1 MTDLEDLWD
10 DLPVG
15 KAPTHDILRAGRKAE
30 SSASPAASKRRHFLV
45 KPLLTAGVATG
56 IAGAFLTGMLVDGD
70 GGGGEAATTPAP
82 GPGDGPSNVAFQ
94 ADLETAKSCD
104 ELLETYVDRG
114 LARVTA
120 WGWDEPYNPYW
131 GRATRSGQRRRCRA
145 GHRFR

>member
-30 SSASPAASKRRHFLV
+30 SSAGPSASAAGNRRHFLV
-45 KPLLTAGVATG
+45 KPLITAGLATG
-56 IAGAFLTGMLVDGD
+56 IVGAFLAGTLVD
-70 GGGGEAATTPAP
+70 GGGGESDNDAASP
-82 GPGDGPSNVAFQ
+82 GEGPSNVAFQ

-120 WGWDEPYNPYW
+120 WGWESRTTPT
-131 GRATRSGQRRRCRA
+131 GAIATTSSNSADPSPIG
-145 GHRFR
+145 